1 MLEAL
6 FCLLCDILQAI
17 SPSSFILTCN
27 YPDAHGTQEEQKS
40 IGSQT
45 WSLSKYLFFIPSCW
59 QLFFLSIPSSNMSW
73 FYSYKW
79 RGWVEVMPVVF
90 FFFPWRTCSYI
101 MLKMWYGKCSRK
113 PSIELVM
120 PFHLNV
126 VVRSL
131 SNINFEPQCSQ
142 IRTQCRV

>member
-1 MLEAL
+1 MASENSAYDPNFFHMLEAL

-90 FFFPWRTCSYI
+90 FFFPMKDMLLHHVEDVVWKMQSKAFHRTGDAISS
-101 MLKMWYGKCSRK
+101 KC
-113 PSIELVM
+113 
-120 PFHLNV
+120 
-126 VVRSL
+126 
-131 SNINFEPQCSQ
+131 CSQ
-142 IRTQCRV
+142 IFV